1 MCDTV
6 TGVRAA
12 TSHPRWLGL
21 YAVTLPQLA
30 TLAAVEVAGPPSAVR
45 ALVRCVL
52 ALGIFV
58 GMGWWVWTSRAAL
71 DLEQWCECA
80 SRTVT
85 VRVIESR
92 RPELPVPIMAR
103 MSMSSEADQ
112 DVLVRF

>member
-6 TGVRAA
+6 TSVREAA
-12 TSHPRWLGL
+12 SHPRWLGL

-30 TLAAVEVAGPPSAVR
+30 ALAAVEVAGPPSTVR
-45 ALVRCVL
+45 ALARCVL
-52 ALGIFV
+52 VLGTFV
-58 GMGWWVWTSRAAL
+58 GMGWWVWASRAAL

-92 RPELPVPIMAR
+92 RPEPPVPIRAR
-103 MSMSSEADQ
+103 VS
-112 DVLVRF
+112 